1 MDDKPLWTP
10 SAERVAGTQ
19 VMDFMRQV
27 NARHG
32 TSLKSYKE
40 LHAWSVE
47 RSDLFWDQIWDY
59 CGVIGDKGASSG
71 VRLLIDGDK
80 MPGAKFFPDAQINFA
95 ENLAA
100 QEGQRRRAGVSRGG
114 QGVLP
119 PVVGRT
125 SRAGVAC
132 AAGAE
137 GARRGQGRPGRGH
150 AAQSAGIDRAD
161 AGGHLARR
169 HLVEL
174 LAGFRRAWRAGPLRA
189 DRAQGV
195 HRGRRLLV

>member
-1 MDDKPLWTP
+1 MNDKPLWTP

-27 NARHG
+27 NQRHG

-40 LHAWSVE
+40 LHAWSVAHP
-47 RSDLFWDQIWDY
+47 DLFWDQIWDY
-59 CGVIGDKGASSG
+59 CGVIGEKGATLAD
-71 VRLLIDGDK
+71 RRRQ
-80 MPGAKFFPDAQINFA
+80 DAWREILSRRATQFRRKPS
-95 ENLAA
+95 A
-100 QEGQRRRAGVSRGG
+100 QERCGRRAGVPRRG
-114 QGVLP
+114 QGVLS
-119 PVVGRT
+119 PVLGRIA
-125 SRAGVAC
+125 RARLAR
-132 AAGAE
+132 AAGTE
-137 GARRGQGRPGRGH
+137 GRRRRQRRPGRGH
-150 AAQSAGIDRAD
+150 AAQPAGIDRAD

-169 HLVEL
+169 HLVVL